1 MSDGARKRRQKRRT
15 LPAMHAEQITP
26 ITPITPI
33 TSIGQRPL
41 VKVLTALAAWV
52 AAGLLV
58 AATLAP
64 GPRPGHGAA
73 GGAAAGAAAPGQVQ
87 DATEAT
93 PADAA
98 ITQRVENALAKDP
111 FLRSQEIY
119 VETQDGVVNLT
130 GFVRSLDGIARAE
143 ELARG
148 VRGVSA
154 VRNGLRVANRPSQA

>member
-1 MSDGARKRRQKRRT
+1 
-15 LPAMHAEQITP
+15 MHAEQITP
-26 ITPITPI
+26 TTPITPI

-41 VKVLTALAAWV
+41 VKVLTALAAWI
-52 AAGLLV
+52 AAVLLV
-58 AATLAP
+58 AATF
-64 GPRPGHGAA
+64 AA
-73 GGAAAGAAAPGQVQ
+73 GPGQVQ
-87 DATEAT
+87 DSTEAT

>member
-15 LPAMHAEQITP
+15 LPAMHAKQIDRATP

-41 VKVLTALAAWV
+41 VKVLTALAAWI
-52 AAGLLV
+52 AAVLV
-58 AATLAP
+58 LAAPLAP
-64 GPRPGHGAA
+64 G
-73 GGAAAGAAAPGQVQ
+73 PGQVQ
-87 DATEAT
+87 DSTEAT

>member
-26 ITPITPI
+26 ITPIT
-33 TSIGQRPL
+33 SIGQRPL
-41 VKVLTALAAWV
+41 VKVLTALAAWI

-58 AATLAP
+58 PAPFAA
-64 GPRPGHGAA
+64 GPRPGP
-73 GGAAAGAAAPGQVQ
+73 GGRG
-87 DATEAT
+87 AT

-119 VETQDGVVNLT
+119 FETQNGVVNLT

>member
-41 VKVLTALAAWV
+41 VKVLTALAAWI
-52 AAGLLV
+52 AAVLLV
-58 AATLAP
+58 AATF
-64 GPRPGHGAA
+64 AA
-73 GGAAAGAAAPGQVQ
+73 GPGQVQ
-87 DATEAT
+87 DSTEAT

-119 VETQDGVVNLT
+119 VETQDGVVNLDRKST
-130 GFVRSLDGIARAE
+130 RLNSSHGYISY
-143 ELARG
+143 
-148 VRGVSA
+148 A
-154 VRNGLRVANRPSQA
+154 VFCLKKKKIKYTANAISTRTEQEQTAKDRQRRT